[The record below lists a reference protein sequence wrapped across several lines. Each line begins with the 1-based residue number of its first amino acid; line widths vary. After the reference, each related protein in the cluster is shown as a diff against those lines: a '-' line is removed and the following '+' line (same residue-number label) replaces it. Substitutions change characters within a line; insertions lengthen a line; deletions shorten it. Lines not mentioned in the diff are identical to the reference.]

1 MNALTVNGKQLTLGN
16 THVSLNYVN
25 PTCVFFQSQSVLP
38 TGTYKFIVNIPG
50 AIEVKCV
57 NLPTIGSDTILPIV
71 NGVAVLTLT
80 SDVNITNA
88 SIWPMYALDSN
99 HYEMYEV
106 YDSSSF
112 ELIRVNFGEI
122 LGYDDSI
129 PSKTLLVLFDEGYEP
144 GEILS
149 DGLTFR
155 RVSNDENLWYVT
167 SIKTDGTFGHLSSNG
182 SRVLEVRGGGDMSGI
197 TDVSDMFWACNS
209 MRLYTPINFP
219 DATIFDFMFA
229 QCTSLTSMPVI
240 DTTNA
245 VSVES
250 MFYQCVNMKTGI
262 YAMYQQL
269 AAVATISNH
278 TYTFYDC
285 GSNTVEGAAEL
296 AQIPASWGGTG
307 A

>member
-1 MNALTVNGKQLTLGN
+1 
-16 THVSLNYVN
+16 
-25 PTCVFFQSQSVLP
+25 
-38 TGTYKFIVNIPG
+38 
-50 AIEVKCV
+50 
-57 NLPTIGSDTILPIV
+57 
-71 NGVAVLTLT
+71 
-80 SDVNITNA
+80 
-88 SIWPMYALDSN
+88 MYALDSN

-106 YDSSSF
+106 YNSSSF

-129 PSKTLLVLFDEGYEP
+129 PAKTILVLFDEGYEP

-167 SIKTDGTFGHLSSNG
+167 SIKTDGSFGYLSSNG
-182 SRVLEVRGGGDMSGI
+182 SHVLEVRGGGDMSGI
-197 TDVSDMFWACNS
+197 SNLDGMFWQCNN
-209 MRLYTPINFP
+209 MRLYTPINFH
-219 DATIFDFMFA
+219 DATVFDFMFA

-250 MFYQCVNMKTGI
+250 MFYQCVNMQTGI

-278 TYTFYDC
+278 NLTFYDC

-296 AQIPASWGGTG
+296 AQIPSSWGGTG